1 MTIGRAGVPISRAD
15 CLAWDREDPLATYR
29 ARFDLPDG
37 VIYLDGNSL
46 GALPVQ
52 TAPSVESAIRREWGQ
67 GLVRSWNDAGW
78 FAKPQV
84 LGDLVAPLIGA
95 APGEVVIGESTSVSL
110 FQTLTAAVRL
120 RPGRRVVVAEE
131 RSFPTDLYLLA
142 SVQEI
147 AGGLERRL
155 VGPESTLDDVLD
167 EDVAVV
173 LLSHVDYR
181 SGAMHDLES
190 VTRRIHD
197 AGALVVWDLCHS
209 VGAVPVDLTGAEAD
223 FAVGCTYKYLNGG
236 PGSPSFIYVA
246 SRHHETAAP
255 PLTGWHGHADPFGF
269 TVGYEPAPGIGRFRI
284 GTPPMLSLAALESTL
299 HLWQEIDLAQV
310 RRKSLA
316 LTDLFI
322 ALVESRLGAW
332 VSDVVV
338 PRDHAARGSQV
349 SIRVEDGYAVMQA
362 LIDRGVIGDFRA
374 PDLMRFGFA
383 PLYLSATDVWDAV
396 TVLAEILETNAWQAP
411 QYALRQSVT

>member
-1 MTIGRAGVPISRAD
+1 MIQRTGTPITRAD
-15 CLAWDREDPLATYR
+15 CLAWDREDPLSAYR
-29 ARFDLPDG
+29 ERFLLPEG

-52 TAPSVESAIRREWGQ
+52 TPPSVEAVIRREWGQ
-67 GLVRSWNDAGW
+67 GLIRSWNDAGW
-78 FAKPQV
+78 FAKPEV

-95 APGEVVIGESTSVSL
+95 GPGEVVIGESTSVSL

-131 RSFPTDLYLLA
+131 RAFPTDLYLLG

-155 VGPESTLDDVLD
+155 LGPDGTLEDILD
-167 EDVAVV
+167 QDVAVV

-181 SGAMHDLES
+181 TGRLHDMAA
-190 VTRRIHD
+190 VTRQIHE

-209 VGAVPVDLTGAEAD
+209 AGALPIDLTAAEAD
-223 FAVGCTYKYLNGG
+223 FAVGCTYKYLNAG
-236 PGSPSFIYVA
+236 PGSPSFLYVA
-246 SRHHETAAP
+246 PRHHETAAP
-255 PLTGWHGHADPFGF
+255 PLTGWHGHADPFAF
-269 TVGYEPAPGIGRFRI
+269 TVGYEPAPGIARFRI

-299 HLWQEIDLAQV
+299 RMWQEIDLAQV
-310 RRKSLA
+310 RAKSLA
-316 LTDLFI
+316 LTDLFVD
-322 ALVESRLGAW
+322 LVESTLGEW
-332 VSDVVV
+332 VSEIVV

-349 SIRVEDGYAVMQA
+349 SLRVEGGYAVMQA
-362 LIDRGVIGDFRA
+362 LIERGVIGDFRA

-396 TVLAEILETNAWQAP
+396 AVLGSILESKSWQEPRFAV
-411 QYALRQSVT
+411 RNNVT

>member
-1 MTIGRAGVPISRAD
+1 MIGHAGTPVTRAD
-15 CLAWDREDPLATYR
+15 CLAWDREDELAAYR
-29 ARFDLPDG
+29 ERFVLPEG

-52 TAPSVESAIRREWGQ
+52 TAPSVESVIRREWGQ

-78 FAKPQV
+78 FAKPEV

-95 APGEVVIGESTSVSL
+95 GPGEVVIGESTSVSL
-110 FQTLTAAVRL
+110 FQMLTAAVRM

-155 VGPESTLDDVLD
+155 LGPDSTLDDVLD
-167 EDVAVV
+167 DDVAVV

-181 SGAMHDLES
+181 TGTMHDLET

-209 VGAVPVDLTGAEAD
+209 AGAVPIDLTGAEVD
-223 FAVGCTYKYLNGG
+223 FAVGCSYKYLNGG
-236 PGSPSFIYVA
+236 PGAPSFIYVA
-246 SRHHETAAP
+246 ARHHEAAAP
-255 PLTGWHGHADPFGF
+255 PLTGWHGHVDPFSF
-269 TVGYEPAPGIGRFRI
+269 TPGYEPAPGISRFRI
-284 GTPPMLSLAALESTL
+284 GTPPMISLAALESTL
-299 HLWQEIDLAQV
+299 LMWQEIDLDQV
-310 RRKSLA
+310 RAKSLA

-322 ALVESRLGAW
+322 DLVETRLGAW
-332 VSDVVV
+332 VSEVVV

-349 SIRVEDGYAVMQA
+349 SVRVDNGYAVMQA

-396 TVLAEILETNAWQAP
+396 AVLAEILETNAWQAP
-411 QYALRQSVT
+411 QYAVRQSVT